1 MQPDADSNNRTH
13 QFWGSDEKPASQQ
26 QFSSLQQQIII
37 TNPKYKPALNLR
49 IISTGIIVLG
59 SLIAIALPFIGIE
72 ASELLLFEI
81 SSYVCCSSFI
91 ISLLVD
97 AVYLKG
103 KSDWETSIGLGNTW
117 SLVSLVLSIM
127 VAIGLIIIL
136 IITILTRIEYS

>member
-1 MQPDADSNNRTH
+1 MQPDADSDNRTH
-13 QFWGSDEKPASQQ
+13 QFWGSDEKSASQQ
-26 QFSSLQQQIII
+26 QFSPLQQQIII

-91 ISLLVD
+91 IGLLVD

-127 VAIGLIIIL
+127 VAIGLIIML

>member
-1 MQPDADSNNRTH
+1 MQPDADFNNRTH

-103 KSDWETSIGLGNTW
+103 KSDWKTSIGLGNTW

-127 VAIGLIIIL
+127 VAIGLIIML

>member
-26 QFSSLQQQIII
+26 QFSPLRQQIII

-81 SSYVCCSSFI
+81 SGYVCCSSFI
-91 ISLLVD
+91 IALLVD

-127 VAIGLIIIL
+127 VAIGLIIML

>member
-1 MQPDADSNNRTH
+1 MQPDADFNNRTH

>member
-1 MQPDADSNNRTH
+1 MQPGADSNNRTH

-72 ASELLLFEI
+72 VSELLLFEI
-81 SSYVCCSSFI
+81 SGYVCCSSFI
-91 ISLLVD
+91 IALLVD

-127 VAIGLIIIL
+127 LTIGLIIIL
-136 IITILTRIEYS
+136 IITIITRIEYS

>member
-1 MQPDADSNNRTH
+1 MQPDADSDNRTH
-13 QFWGSDEKPASQQ
+13 QFWGSDEKSASQQ
-26 QFSSLQQQIII
+26 QFSPLQQQIII

-91 ISLLVD
+91 IGLLVD

-136 IITILTRIEYS
+136 IITILTRIESS

>member
-13 QFWGSDEKPASQQ
+13 QFWGSDEKSASQQ
-26 QFSSLQQQIII
+26 QFSPLQQQIII

-72 ASELLLFEI
+72 ASELLLLEI

-91 ISLLVD
+91 IALLVD

>member
-13 QFWGSDEKPASQQ
+13 QFWGSDEKSASQQ
-26 QFSSLQQQIII
+26 QFSPLQQQIII

-91 ISLLVD
+91 IGLLID

>member
-127 VAIGLIIIL
+127 VAIGLIIML

>member
-26 QFSSLQQQIII
+26 QFSPLQQQIII

-59 SLIAIALPFIGIE
+59 SSIAIALPFIGIE
-72 ASELLLFEI
+72 ASEFLLFEI
-81 SSYVCCSSFI
+81 SGYVCCSSFI
-91 ISLLVD
+91 IGLLVD

-103 KSDWETSIGLGNTW
+103 KSDWETSIGLRNTW

>member
-13 QFWGSDEKPASQQ
+13 QFWGGDEKSASQQ
-26 QFSSLQQQIII
+26 QFSPLQQQIII

-91 ISLLVD
+91 IALLVD

-127 VAIGLIIIL
+127 VAIGLIIML